1 MRGLYN
7 VASTDIFAINAYG
20 PVSMLAAM
28 EEADAL
34 VETFAEAGTFRDL
47 GDRPVVVLTAIKPV
61 SDLMTAR
68 LKLTPAQAKRWQEVR
83 KSLHDE
89 MSAWS
94 TQGEHRLISNSEHYI
109 QLERPKVVIEAVQSV
124 IERVRARP

>member
-1 MRGLYN
+1 
-7 VASTDIFAINAYG
+7 
-20 PVSMLAAM
+20 MLAAM

-34 VETFAEAGTFRDL
+34 VETLAEAGTFRVL
-47 GDRPVVVLTAIKPV
+47 GDRPVVVLTAIKPI
-61 SDLMTAR
+61 SDLMTSR

-109 QLERPKVVIEAVQSV
+109 QLERPKVVIEAVQSA
-124 IERVRARP
+124 IERVRAKP